1 MRTMNVKLNALA
13 GSQSI
18 DNIDG
23 SLKLFER
30 GS

>member
-1 MRTMNVKLNALA
+1 MRTMDETQVLA

-23 SLKLFER
+23 SLKLSER
-30 GS
+30 RS

>member
-1 MRTMNVKLNALA
+1 MRTMDGKLDAFA

-23 SLKLFER
+23 SLKLFEKR
-30 GS
+30 S

>member
-1 MRTMNVKLNALA
+1 MRTMNGKLKMLA

-23 SLKLFER
+23 SLTI
-30 GS
+30 